1 MTGKIMSA
9 APDVAF
15 RGISLRNV
23 KRPRLMTKKK
33 IYAMKKL
40 GTFEAKKTEVM
51 SAVVK
56 GTT

>member
-1 MTGKIMSA
+1 MSA